1 MCTNE
6 IQPIRTKVVDP
17 STRKALPLFSGFH
30 MFSRVF
36 VLEVGFLE
44 SEVRDPNGWG
54 RGWGA

>member
-17 STRKALPLFSGFH
+17 STWKALPLFSGFH

-54 RGWGA
+54 RG